1 MPRREAGTSLPIARR
16 AISLSVCVSFS
27 VCGGAEGSRQ
37 KAWLV
42 APSKALRDVP
52 QQPTGLLALNA
63 LASRYAGMSL
73 PYGPTEQKHNFLCR
87 ATNCL
92 EKLITPVKAFIAQ
105 KGTLPWMTPGS

>member
-1 MPRREAGTSLPIARR
+1 M
-16 AISLSVCVSFS
+16 SVRVSFS
-27 VCGGAEGSRQ
+27 ACGGAEGSRQ

-73 PYGPTEQKHNFLCR
+73 PYGPTEQPPFYIFYHTRGGNANICFGPQLL
-87 ATNCL
+87 NSL
-92 EKLITPVKAFIAQ
+92 
-105 KGTLPWMTPGS
+105 